1 MLVAIREL
9 NKQYLPVLDGTVFTA
24 HIANL
29 PGDYAVMRAAYAT
42 DVANPRDTVQLM
54 YREHRDLLF
63 CVHYHQDSNTPYNP
77 RVFAMRTAYEEGD
90 VWLSWAAYVKKR
102 AEFAS
107 AANPIVSSSREI

>member
-9 NKQYLPVLDGTVFTA
+9 NKHYLPVKDGNIFTA
-24 HIANL
+24 HIANV
-29 PGDYAVMRAAYAT
+29 PSDYAARQAAYAT
-42 DVANPRDTVQLM
+42 GIANQRDTVQLM

-63 CVHYHQDSNTPYNP
+63 CVHYHQDSRTPYNP
-77 RVFAMRTAYEEGD
+77 RVFAMRTAYEDGD

-107 AANPIVSSSREI
+107 AANHIVSSCRET